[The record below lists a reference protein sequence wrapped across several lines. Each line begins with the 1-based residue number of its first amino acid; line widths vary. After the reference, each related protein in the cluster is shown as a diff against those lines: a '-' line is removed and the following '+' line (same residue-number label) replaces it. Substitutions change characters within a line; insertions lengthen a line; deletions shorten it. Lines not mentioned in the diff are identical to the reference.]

1 MCPSLKLP
9 AQPKAVALRIILVS
23 RVHGAGPHEVQAGL
37 IDPFKTVGIVWQR
50 VFPHL
55 PGAPQQS
62 HMEVLETTNCRNLWS
77 QNKPEEFLL
86 PDLQRLFLV
95 PKWVAQPWV
104 QPLPAFPPSVLG
116 VE

>member
-1 MCPSLKLP
+1 M
-9 AQPKAVALRIILVS
+9 LVLTK
-23 RVHGAGPHEVQAGL
+23 AGL

-62 HMEVLETTNCRNLWS
+62 HMEVLE
-77 QNKPEEFLL
+77 FV
-86 PDLQRLFLV
+86 V
-95 PKWVAQPWV
+95 PKQTRGIPLARSAEVFSCPYKWVAQPWV